1 MSLETQLHTKADEQ
15 FVNAYVKLF
24 GDFLTGF
31 QRLTGCDLGNGY
43 QPKPAELGA
52 LVQFQRLRYYEGDA
66 DARAV
71 YQKARD
77 LHRERFVAEFIKRVE
92 EVNSYMDGQP

>member
-1 MSLETQLHTKADEQ
+1 MSLESQLHAKADEQ
-15 FVNAYVKLF
+15 FVHAYQKLF

-31 QRLTGCDLGNGY
+31 QRLTGCDLASGY

-52 LVQFQRLRYYEGDA
+52 LVQLQRLRYYEGDA

-77 LHRERFVAEFIKRVE
+77 LHRERFIADFIRHVE
-92 EVNSYMDGQP
+92 ETNAFLGEQP